1 MIDKEALRTRYRRL
15 RDEVPEE
22 TCQKSSLALCENIGR
37 LGLLDEYSM
46 LAGYVSFRNEI
57 DIGSYLNE
65 RLAAGR
71 GVCLPRVVGEHL
83 EFVRVDSLDDLS
95 IGAFGIREPHGIP
108 FPTNEIEAFIVPG
121 LVFDRQGGRLGFGKG
136 FYDRVLGS
144 RSVRDKGSEPL
155 AIGVG
160 YRWQLIDS
168 TLPVEPH
175 DVSMDVIATD
185 GELVSTSARVQI

>member
-1 MIDKEALRTRYRRL
+1 MIEKEALRARYRRL
-15 RDEVPEE
+15 RDEVLEE
-22 TCQKSSLALCENIGR
+22 TCQKSSLALCENMRR
-37 LGLLDEYSM
+37 LTFLDDHRM

-57 DIGSYLNE
+57 DLGPYLKE
-65 RLAAGR
+65 RLAAGL

-83 EFVRVDSLDDLS
+83 EFVRVDSLDALS

-108 FPTNEIEAFIVPG
+108 FPTDEIEVFIVPG

-136 FYDRVLGS
+136 YYDRVLGS
-144 RSVRDKGSEPL
+144 PADLDKGRGPL

-160 YRWQLIDS
+160 YGWQLIDS
-168 TLPVEPH
+168 TIPVEPH

-185 GELVSTSARVQI
+185 SELVSTSDRVQI